1 MGLDMYLYLRKS
13 ESCGRWDNDY
23 EQKKVG
29 FYPEELKD
37 FAEEISKE
45 NFMSKETM
53 YQVGYWRK
61 ENAIHKW
68 FVDNCAD
75 GVDECQQIY
84 VSVEKAKELRNLCN
98 RVLENHELAK
108 ELLPTQGGFFFGGL
122 EYDEWYFS
130 GLKYTKELLDKVIEF
145 VDTQDNY
152 DIFYQASW

>member
-53 YQVGYWRK
+53 Y
-61 ENAIHKW
+61 
-68 FVDNCAD
+68 
-75 GVDECQQIY
+75 
-84 VSVEKAKELRNLCN
+84 
-98 RVLENHELAK
+98 
-108 ELLPTQGGFFFGGL
+108 
-122 EYDEWYFS
+122 
-130 GLKYTKELLDKVIEF
+130 
-145 VDTQDNY
+145 
-152 DIFYQASW
+152 

>member
-1 MGLDMYLYLRKS
+1 M
-13 ESCGRWDNDY
+13 
-23 EQKKVG
+23 
-29 FYPEELKD
+29 
-37 FAEEISKE
+37 
-45 NFMSKETM
+45 
-53 YQVGYWRK
+53 
-61 ENAIHKW
+61 
-68 FVDNCAD
+68 
-75 GVDECQQIY
+75 
-84 VSVEKAKELRNLCN
+84 RNLCN